1 MCIRDST
8 QLQSWL
14 EKDPVR
20 MLTDEALARR
30 LAALQRKRQGAL
42 TDLAPR
48 RRTVGRADA
57 VRAEHAA
64 LQDTAQRI
72 QTALALR
79 TQVEHADA
87 RLQHVQNAL
96 DALPTP
102 PRRGRAA
109 KNAYAEQHARLD
121 TELQAAQHDKE
132 AAVASADAAAT
143 ATGIPARQ
151 WSSVLTRAADS
162 DLLATE
168 LEAAHLTDRA
178 ETDAYTTAIRN
189 RDNAS
194 ADIRSS
200 RAEQQRRAA
209 LDPDRRATEDTLR
222 SAAETSTRLTPCL
235 LYTSDAADE

>member
-1 MCIRDST
+1 MCIRD
-8 QLQSWL
+8 
-14 EKDPVR
+14 R
-20 MLTDEALARR
+20 
-30 LAALQRKRQGAL
+30 
-42 TDLAPR
+42 
-48 RRTVGRADA
+48 
-57 VRAEHAA
+57 
-64 LQDTAQRI
+64 
-72 QTALALR
+72 
-79 TQVEHADA
+79 
-87 RLQHVQNAL
+87 
-96 DALPTP
+96 
-102 PRRGRAA
+102 
-109 KNAYAEQHARLD
+109 NAYAEQHARLD

-222 SAAETSTRLTPCL
+222 SAAETSTRLTPAPA
-235 LYTSDAADE
+235 TPIGPPRAAVQPVPSPTRDRGEGAGL